1 MATQRVRGFCALC
14 RSRCGCVSVVEDG
27 KLVAVEPDPD
37 HPTGQSLCVKGRAAP
52 ELVYAADRLLHP
64 LRRTRPKGD
73 PDPGWVRISWD
84 EALDWTAE
92 RMRQAAARGG
102 PEAVAFGV
110 TTPSGT
116 AVSDG
121 FGWIERLIR
130 LYGSPNTIWGEELC
144 AWHRD
149 YGTAFTF
156 GVDIGVPDFARTGCL
171 LLWGHNPSVSFLA
184 QATAAAEAK
193 ARGATLI
200 VVDPRRAGLANR
212 ADQWLRVRPGTD
224 GALALGLAG
233 VMIAE
238 GWYDREFVEAWS
250 TGPFLVRDDTGRFL
264 TPADLG
270 QSGWVGGYVAWDRAA
285 ARPVGYDP
293 KAARYETPVREPQ
306 LLGSVSCVTPQGAVA
321 CRSAFERYAALCR
334 TYSPARVEQITGVPA
349 SQIVET
355 ARLLWQR
362 RPVSYF
368 HWTGLEQHTNATQSV
383 RAISLLYAL
392 TGSFDVPGGNL
403 RISRP
408 TANDL
413 GGRSLLSEAERAK
426 TLGFAER
433 PLGPGRHGWVTA
445 RDVYRAILHGKP
457 YPIRGLV
464 GFGGNTLLSQPDAE
478 LGRAALAKLDFLVVA
493 DLFMTPTAEL
503 ADVVLPVASAWE
515 REGLRVG
522 FGPTPEGEA
531 HIQLRPRVVPPR
543 GESRSDTWIACE
555 LAKRLGLGDEFFGG
569 NEDAGHRF
577 VLAPSG
583 VTLEDLRANP
593 GGVRVPLETRYRKY
607 AEPGAGFPTPS
618 GRVEIYA
625 QRFLDHGQAPLP
637 EYVEPA
643 TSPTSRP
650 DLAARYPLV
659 LTSAKV
665 VQFCHSQHRNLPQL
679 RRHSPDPV
687 VELNPAA
694 AGPRGI
700 GEDDWVVV
708 ETPRATMRA
717 RAHLNRNLASDVACA
732 QFGWWQ
738 ACEPLGLEGYDV
750 TGPRSA
756 NYNDLI
762 DTDAADPISGTI
774 PLRSYLCEVR
784 KTGP

>member
-1 MATQRVRGFCALC
+1 
-14 RSRCGCVSVVEDG
+14 
-27 KLVAVEPDPD
+27 
-37 HPTGQSLCVKGRAAP
+37 
-52 ELVYAADRLLHP
+52 
-64 LRRTRPKGD
+64 
-73 PDPGWVRISWD
+73 
-84 EALDWTAE
+84 
-92 RMRQAAARGG
+92 
-102 PEAVAFGV
+102 
-110 TTPSGT
+110 
-116 AVSDG
+116 
-121 FGWIERLIR
+121 
-130 LYGSPNTIWGEELC
+130 
-144 AWHRD
+144 
-149 YGTAFTF
+149 
-156 GVDIGVPDFARTGCL
+156 
-171 LLWGHNPSVSFLA
+171 
-184 QATAAAEAK
+184 
-193 ARGATLI
+193 
-200 VVDPRRAGLANR
+200 
-212 ADQWLRVRPGTD
+212 
-224 GALALGLAG
+224 
-233 VMIAE
+233 MIAE
-238 GWYDREFVEAWS
+238 SWYDREFIEAWS

-264 TPADLG
+264 TPSDLG
-270 QSGWVGGYVAWDRAA
+270 QSGRAGGYVAWDRAA
-285 ARPVGYDP
+285 AGPVGYDP
-293 KAARYETPVREPQ
+293 KAARYETPVRELL
-306 LLGSVSCVTPQGAVA
+306 LLGSVTCATPRGPVT
-321 CRSAFERYAALCR
+321 CRPAFERYAALCR
-334 TYSPARVEQITGVPA
+334 EYSPGRVEEITGVPA
-349 SQIVET
+349 AQIVET

-362 RPVSYF
+362 RPVCYF

-403 RISRP
+403 RVSRP
-408 TANDL
+408 AANDL

-426 TLGFAER
+426 TLGFPER

-445 RDVYRAILHGKP
+445 RDVYRAILQGTP
-457 YPIRGLV
+457 YPIRGLI

-531 HIQLRPRVVPPR
+531 HIQLRTAAVAPR

-555 LAKRLGLGDEFFGG
+555 LAKRLGLGHEFFGG
-569 NEDAGHRF
+569 DEDAGHRF

-625 QRFLDHGQAPLP
+625 QRFLDHGQTPLP

-643 TSPTSRP
+643 ASPMSRP

-687 VELNPAA
+687 VELSPAA
-694 AGPRGI
+694 AGSRGI
-700 GEDDWVVV
+700 GQDDWVLV

-717 RAHLNRNLASDVACA
+717 RAHLNRNLASDVVCA

-738 ACEPLGLEGYDV
+738 ACEPLGLAGYEV
-750 TGPRSA
+750 TGPRSS

-784 KTGP
+784 KTGA